1 MTATTSSATSAASET
16 TATAASTAT
25 WAAETASVTTA
36 LVTTV
41 STAVASLLSASL
53 AITTW
58 SALMSTTVH
67 WTTISTTVTAAV
79 ATSVTT
85 TMSTVTSI
93 ATLHFI
99 FWLRL
104 LTLDLFT
111 VNLVELVFET
121 LANYAVAF
129 EDNKTEWLIL
139 AGFFVDWSGEILDI
153 TEGAKVFSKSFIS
166 GFGLDTAD
174 KHFTIASFGFFGVN
188 LFTIDFVTTRGKDG
202 ID

>member
-1 MTATTSSATSAASET
+1 
-16 TATAASTAT
+16 
-25 WAAETASVTTA
+25 
-36 LVTTV
+36 
-41 STAVASLLSASL
+41 
-53 AITTW
+53 
-58 SALMSTTVH
+58 
-67 WTTISTTVTAAV
+67 
-79 ATSVTT
+79 
-85 TMSTVTSI
+85 
-93 ATLHFI
+93 
-99 FWLRL
+99 L